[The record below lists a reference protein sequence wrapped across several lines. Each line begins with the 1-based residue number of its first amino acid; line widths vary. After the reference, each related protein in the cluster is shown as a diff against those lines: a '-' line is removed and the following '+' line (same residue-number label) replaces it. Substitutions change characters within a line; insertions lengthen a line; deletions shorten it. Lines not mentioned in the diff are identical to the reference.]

1 MGRQASIN
9 RILRK
14 KVNIF
19 NLLKQLDFSDEEVV
33 DASKA
38 QPKLFVEAVRFRV
51 QMMRDATRIESQL
64 SLVKSQTSAKFRAKL
79 KERGERATEG
89 QVSERLGT
97 DPEIV
102 SLTAKLNEAEQAEE
116 YSKLLLEAFRMRR
129 DALKV
134 VADVLGA
141 ELFISKRE
149 FGTTE
154 LQKMKRKLESKYPGR
169 VSQ

>member
-19 NLLKQLDFSDEEVV
+19 RLLKQLDFSDEEVV
-33 DASKA
+33 YASKS
-38 QPKLFVEAVRFRV
+38 QPKLFVEAIRFRV
-51 QMMRDATRIESQL
+51 QMMRDRTEIESQL
-64 SLVKSQTSAKFRAKL
+64 SLAKSKKSAKFRALL

-89 QVSERLGT
+89 QVQERMGA

-102 SLTAKLNEAEQAEE
+102 SLTAQLNSAEQAEE
-116 YSKLLLEAFRMRR
+116 YAKLLLEAFRMRR

-134 VADVLGA
+134 VADVIGA

-154 LQKMKRKLESKYPGR
+154 LQKMKRSLEAKYPGR
-169 VSQ
+169 VT